1 MKWEE
6 KQGDSDMNID
16 LSQIIGLF
24 FNKFKAIKEKIN
36 SIDQIH

>member
-1 MKWEE
+1 
-6 KQGDSDMNID
+6 MNID

-36 SIDQIH
+36 SIKYMKK